1 MNVNNKIGVFVL
13 AARVVAA
20 TVPTTWAGEVPC
32 HDLSGEHG
40 EGYRVVGY
48 GAASKTWTILRTET
62 LDGASLVKRI
72 IVGCRTH
79 KYGDGETLQ
88 GRDFCSLQVG
98 RLYNWK
104 SCDNGDIEM
113 VDENFKT
120 EPPTLVITEGRGW
133 DTQFKPNYE
142 IQVFAILRY
151 EALPDRDVK

>member
-1 MNVNNKIGVFVL
+1 
-13 AARVVAA
+13 
-20 TVPTTWAGEVPC
+20 
-32 HDLSGEHG
+32 LSGEHS
-40 EGYRVVGY
+40 EGYQVVGY

-62 LDGASLVKRI
+62 LDGTSLVKRI

-98 RLYNWK
+98 RLYNSK
-104 SCDNGDIEM
+104 SCDNSDIEM

-120 EPPTLVITEGRGW
+120 EPPTLVITEGRGSE
-133 DTQFKPNYE
+133 PNYE

-151 EALPDRDVK
+151 EALPDR